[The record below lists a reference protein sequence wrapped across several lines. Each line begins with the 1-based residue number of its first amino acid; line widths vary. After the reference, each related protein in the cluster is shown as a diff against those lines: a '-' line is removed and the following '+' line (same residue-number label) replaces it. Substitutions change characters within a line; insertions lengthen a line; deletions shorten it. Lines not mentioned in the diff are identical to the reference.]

1 MYTNKLKKISI
12 EKIVPTTNQITT
24 LFSIIKSR
32 KHNIS
37 NTIAPTRSEHIAFVN
52 NHPYRAWYLIK
63 IESKFI
69 GSAYVMHDNCIGIT
83 LLSEINSLPQVLSLI
98 FKKHKPLKQIK
109 SIRPPYFFINIAPS
123 DKKMEAQ
130 LIKLNAN
137 KIQSTFSLTAITDD
151 NNLKKCS

>member
-1 MYTNKLKKISI
+1 MHTDKLKNISI
-12 EKIVPTTNQITT
+12 ERIVPTTNQISA

-37 NTIAPTRSEHIAFVN
+37 NTITPTRSEHTVFVK

-69 GSAYVMHDNCIGIT
+69 GSVYVMHNNCIGVT
-83 LLSEINSLPQVLSLI
+83 LLSEINSLSQVLSLI

-130 LIKLNAN
+130 LVKLNAN
-137 KIQSTFSLTAITDD
+137 KIQSTFSLTPI
-151 NNLKKCS
+151 